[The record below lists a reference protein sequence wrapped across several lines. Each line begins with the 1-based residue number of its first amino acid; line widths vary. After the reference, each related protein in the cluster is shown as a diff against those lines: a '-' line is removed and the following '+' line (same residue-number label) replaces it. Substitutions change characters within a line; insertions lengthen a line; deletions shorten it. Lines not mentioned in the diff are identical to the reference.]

1 MKTLHKPT
9 ERVLLI
15 LETLA
20 NADGMTLS
28 ELSLKT
34 DISKGTIFPSSN
46 RCSTGNIS
54 ATTIVTAYIRWG
66 FRARFWPAQRWKKVL
81 AENDQ

>member
-34 DISKGTIFPSSN
+34 DISK
-46 RCSTGNIS
+46 
-54 ATTIVTAYIRWG
+54 
-66 FRARFWPAQRWKKVL
+66 
-81 AENDQ
+81 

>member
-34 DISKGTIFPSSN
+34 DISKEPFSRSSN
-46 RCSTGNIS
+46 RCSTGIYQPDDRNGIYTLGIS
-54 ATTIVTAYIRWG
+54 CAVLASSTVE
-66 FRARFWPAQRWKKVL
+66 KVL